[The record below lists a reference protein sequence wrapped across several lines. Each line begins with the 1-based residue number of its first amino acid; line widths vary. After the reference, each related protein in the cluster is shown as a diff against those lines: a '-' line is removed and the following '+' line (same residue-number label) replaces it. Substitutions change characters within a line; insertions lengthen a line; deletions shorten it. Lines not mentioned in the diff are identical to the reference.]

1 MNRIDRLTAILIQ
14 LQTKRTITAQEV
26 AERFDISVRTVYR
39 DIRALEEAGVPIG
52 AEAGKGYFIMEG
64 YHLPPVMFTKQ
75 EASAMLVG
83 GKLLELQPDQSTRE
97 YFNNALLKVRSVL
110 RFQEKD
116 HIENL
121 DDHVY
126 ILPQPQHKTT
136 NIPNNFLSDIQGA
149 IVGKFLVGFDYFS
162 NYKGEY
168 TNRVVEPS
176 GLCYYS
182 DQWHLIAFCRM
193 RQDFRDFRLDR
204 ISKLIIKGEH
214 FEKDR
219 KEDFQRFV
227 KSIMQGSP
235 LLEVKVTLDKNV
247 RRYISTQKFYY
258 GFVGEEEVDNALIM
272 TFMTPNLEYF
282 GRWMLMY
289 GTSMS
294 VVSPPELKGV
304 VRKLVEDLNKH
315 HLAN

>member
-26 AERFDISVRTVYR
+26 ADRFEISTRTVYR

-64 YHLPPVMFTKQ
+64 YHLPPVMFTKK

-83 GKLLELQPDQSTRE
+83 GKLLELQPDESTKE
-97 YFNNALLKVRSVL
+97 YFNNALLKVKSVL

-116 HIENL
+116 HLENL
-121 DDHVY
+121 EDHVY
-126 ILPQPQHKTT
+126 IMPQPRHK
-136 NIPNNFLSDIQGA
+136 NINFPNNFLADIQLA
-149 IVGKFLVGFDYFS
+149 IVARNLISFDYFS

-168 TNRVVEPS
+168 TSRTVEPS

-182 DQWHLIAFCRM
+182 DQWHLIAFCQL

-204 ISKLIIKGEH
+204 ISKLTTKPDVYI
-214 FEKDR
+214 KDR
-219 KEDFQRFV
+219 KDDFQNFV
-227 KSIMQGSP
+227 KKIMDGSS
-235 LLEVKVTLDKNV
+235 LMEVKVKLDKEV
-247 RRYISTQKFYY
+247 RRYISSQKFYY
-258 GFVGEEEVDNALIM
+258 GYMGEEEKDDKLIM

-289 GTSMS
+289 GSSMS
-294 VVSPPELKGV
+294 AVSPPELKDEV
-304 VRKLVEDLNKH
+304 TRLVIELQKH
-315 HLAN
+315 HLE

>member
-83 GKLLELQPDQSTRE
+83 GKILDLQPDESTKA

-116 HIENL
+116 HLENL

-126 ILPQPQHKTT
+126 ILPQPRQK
-136 NIPNNFLSDIQGA
+136 NANFPNDFLSDIQLA
-149 IVGKFLVGFDYFS
+149 IVGKNLISFDYFS
-162 NYKGEY
+162 NYKGEF
-168 TNRVVEPS
+168 TTRTVEPS

-182 DQWHLIAFCRM
+182 DQWHLIAFCQM

-204 ISKLIIKGEH
+204 ISKLETKHEKYI
-214 FEKDR
+214 KDR
-219 KEDFQRFV
+219 KEDFHTFV
-227 KSIMQGSP
+227 KKIMQGSP
-235 LLEVKVTLDKNV
+235 LLEVKVKLEKAV

-258 GFVGEEEVDNALIM
+258 GFMGEEEDGDHLLM

-289 GTSMS
+289 GTSMTA
-294 VVSPPELKGV
+294 VSPPALKEELK
-304 VRKLVEDLNKH
+304 KLVKELHKH
-315 HLAN
+315 YLS